1 LKKGKLFRIGFSGRD
16 TPMYREIDSNIQGN
30 KNKSA
35 VLSAYGEN
43 GE

>member
-1 LKKGKLFRIGFSGRD
+1 LKNGNKFRIDFSGRD